1 MKRRFLALVL
11 AGCLAAVLST
21 AAWAMSPT
29 GFYLNVELPSG
40 ETIALDVESG
50 DSIDNV
56 KEELEM
62 KTKIAAGEQHLYY
75 GGKLLVDGRTLAN
88 YNIQKGST
96 LLLTTKIKGTPAG
109 EKLTEENMS
118 GSTIGA
124 PVTIS
129 EKTLNSG
136 TYYLCNNVKLT
147 QALVIQG
154 DVTLDLNGFVLKITG
169 SGSVIKIESGTLT
182 LVDSHPAA
190 IHKFVK
196 EATGLWTLNENAG
209 TEIVK
214 GGVITGGIGR
224 EHSFSSVYGS
234 ISENG
239 GGGVFINQ
247 DASFVMESGN
257 IVGCSAVGEH
267 NTAGGVLVARSASF
281 VMKAGKIAGCTA
293 ARGGGV
299 YVADKNEAK
308 TLGRFT
314 MEGGSIVGCVAT
326 DESYSGGGVAN
337 HGDFT
342 MTGGTIRSCT
352 ATAGHGGGIC
362 SVRQL
367 HISGSAVVTDCK
379 AGGSYASSGAMLIS
393 PDSTY
398 TAIIAGGTFDGNVV
412 NNKSTTIT
420 GGTFSDEV
428 QNSGVIENGQFN
440 GAVNNYEGTIKGG
453 TFYGSVK
460 NESDYDDGVLRRAG
474 TISGGTFNGTVT
486 NEAAGRISGG
496 TYNGSVYGTFYTVA
510 FVSNGGTAVPNQKYA
525 NTPVTAPTVSRAG
538 YTLVGWYTDEACT
551 AAYDFTQP
559 VTDSVTL
566 YAKWE
571 AAPRYYYNSGTTT
584 DTDNADEDKKGSP
597 KTFDPGAGIYAVSV
611 ALSLTGTAWIGR
623 KRH

>member
-21 AAWAMSPT
+21 AAWATLPT

-40 ETIALDVESG
+40 ETIALDAESG

-56 KEELEM
+56 KQ
-62 KTKIAAGEQHLYY
+62 KVQNAAGVSVTEQYLYY
-75 GGKLLVDGRTLAN
+75 GGKFLNNGRTLAD
-88 YNIQKGST
+88 YNIQKEST
-96 LLLTTKIKGTPAG
+96 LLVASEAKGTPSGTPLTAAEPSKEWVNITE
-109 EKLTEENMS
+109 EKVLTE
-118 GSTIGA
+118 
-124 PVTIS
+124 
-129 EKTLNSG
+129 G
-136 TYYLCNNVKLT
+136 TYFLCNNVNLT
-147 QALVIQG
+147 QTLVIQG

-182 LVDSHPAA
+182 LVDSHPDA

-209 TEIVK
+209 TKIVK

-247 DASFVMESGN
+247 DASFVMEGGN

-299 YVADKNEAK
+299 YVADRDGDYA
-308 TLGRFT
+308 LGSFT
-314 MEGGSIVGCVAT
+314 MNGGNIEWCVAYGSAAY
-326 DESYSGGGVAN
+326 DDGGGVN
-337 HGDFT
+337 NLGSFT
-342 MTGGTIRSCT
+342 MNGGTIRNCT
-352 ATAGHGGGIC
+352 AAYGYGGGISSLRNITIC
-362 SVRQL
+362 GDAFVRDCTASQDK
-367 HISGSAVVTDCK
+367 SSAMYLNPSNPADRAVIE
-379 AGGSYASSGAMLIS
+379 GGTFRGNIYASPYCTGMVAV
-393 PDSTY
+393 T
-398 TAIIAGGTFDGNVV
+398 GGTFDPGQPNG
-412 NNKSTTIT
+412 IT
-420 GGTFSDEV
+420 LHTV
-428 QNSGVIENGQFN
+428 
-440 GAVNNYEGTIKGG
+440 
-453 TFYGSVK
+453 
-460 NESDYDDGVLRRAG
+460 
-474 TISGGTFNGTVT
+474 TFN
-486 NEAAGRISGG
+486 
-496 TYNGSVYGTFYTVA
+496 
-510 FVSNGGTAVPNQKYA
+510 SNGGSDVPEQIRA
-525 NTPVTAPTVSRAG
+525 NAAATKPDSRKAG

-559 VTDSVTL
+559 VRDSVTL

-571 AAPRYYYNSGTTT
+571 AAPRYYYNSGTT
-584 DTDNADEDKKGSP
+584 DTDNADKDKKGSP
-597 KTFDPGAGIYAVSV
+597 KTFDPGAGIYAVSA

>member
-21 AAWAMSPT
+21 AAWATLPT

-56 KEELEM
+56 KQ
-62 KTKIAAGEQHLYY
+62 KVQNAAGVSATEQYLYY
-75 GGKLLVDGRTLAN
+75 GGKLLVDDRTLAN

-136 TYYLCNNVKLT
+136 TYYLCNNVNLT
-147 QALVIQG
+147 HPLVIQG

-247 DASFVMESGN
+247 DASFVMEGGN

-299 YVADKNEAK
+299 YVADRDGDYA
-308 TLGRFT
+308 LGSFT
-314 MEGGSIVGCVAT
+314 MNGGTIEWCVAYGSAAY
-326 DESYSGGGVAN
+326 DDGGGVN
-337 HGDFT
+337 NLGSFT
-342 MTGGTIRSCT
+342 MNGGTIRNCT
-352 ATAGHGGGIC
+352 AAYGYGGGISSLRNITIC
-362 SVRQL
+362 GDAFVRDCTASQDK
-367 HISGSAVVTDCK
+367 SSAMYLNPSNPADRAVIE
-379 AGGSYASSGAMLIS
+379 GGTFRGNIYASPYCTGMVAV
-393 PDSTY
+393 T
-398 TAIIAGGTFDGNVV
+398 GGTFDPGQPNG
-412 NNKSTTIT
+412 IT
-420 GGTFSDEV
+420 LHTV
-428 QNSGVIENGQFN
+428 
-440 GAVNNYEGTIKGG
+440 
-453 TFYGSVK
+453 
-460 NESDYDDGVLRRAG
+460 
-474 TISGGTFNGTVT
+474 TFN
-486 NEAAGRISGG
+486 
-496 TYNGSVYGTFYTVA
+496 
-510 FVSNGGTAVPNQKYA
+510 SNGGSDVPEQIRA
-525 NTPVTAPTVSRAG
+525 NAAATKPADPTRSG
-538 YTLVGWYTDEACT
+538 YVFAGWYTDEACT
-551 AAYDFTQP
+551 AAYDFTKP
-559 VTDSVTL
+559 VTDNITL

-571 AAPRYYYNSGTTT
+571 AAPRYYYNSGTTETGKT
-584 DTDNADEDKKGSP
+584 DENKKGSP
-597 KTFDPGAGIYAVSV
+597 KTFDPGVGIYAVSA

>member
-21 AAWAMSPT
+21 AAWATSPT

-56 KEELEM
+56 KQ
-62 KTKIAAGEQHLYY
+62 KVQNAAGVSVTEQYLYY
-75 GGKLLVDGRTLAN
+75 GGKFLNNGRTLAD
-88 YNIQKGST
+88 YNIQKEST
-96 LLLTTKIKGTPAG
+96 LLVASEAKGTPSGTPLTAAEPSKEWVNITE
-109 EKLTEENMS
+109 EKVLTE
-118 GSTIGA
+118 
-124 PVTIS
+124 
-129 EKTLNSG
+129 G
-136 TYYLCNNVKLT
+136 TYFLCNNVNLT
-147 QALVIQG
+147 HPLVIRG
-154 DVTLDLNGFVLKITG
+154 NVTLDLNGFVLKITG

-247 DASFVMESGN
+247 DASFVMEGGN

-299 YVADKNEAK
+299 YVADRDGDYA
-308 TLGRFT
+308 LGSFT
-314 MEGGSIVGCVAT
+314 MNGGTIEWCVAYGSAAY
-326 DESYSGGGVAN
+326 DDGGGVN
-337 HGDFT
+337 NLGSFT
-342 MTGGTIRSCT
+342 MNGGTIRNCT
-352 ATAGHGGGIC
+352 AAYGYGGGISSLRNITIC
-362 SVRQL
+362 GDAFVRDCTASQDK
-367 HISGSAVVTDCK
+367 SSAMYLNPSNPADRAVIE
-379 AGGSYASSGAMLIS
+379 GGTFRGNIYASPYCTGMVAV
-393 PDSTY
+393 T
-398 TAIIAGGTFDGNVV
+398 GGTFDPGQPNG
-412 NNKSTTIT
+412 IT
-420 GGTFSDEV
+420 LHTV
-428 QNSGVIENGQFN
+428 
-440 GAVNNYEGTIKGG
+440 
-453 TFYGSVK
+453 
-460 NESDYDDGVLRRAG
+460 
-474 TISGGTFNGTVT
+474 TFN
-486 NEAAGRISGG
+486 
-496 TYNGSVYGTFYTVA
+496 
-510 FVSNGGTAVPNQKYA
+510 SNGGSDVPEQIRA
-525 NTPVTAPTVSRAG
+525 NAAATKPDSRKAG

-551 AAYDFTQP
+551 AAYDFTKP

>member
-21 AAWAMSPT
+21 AAWATLPT

-50 DSIDNV
+50 DSIDNIKQKV
-56 KEELEM
+56 QN
-62 KTKIAAGEQHLYY
+62 AAGVSVTEQYLYY
-75 GGKLLVDGRTLAN
+75 GGKFLNNGRTLAD
-88 YNIQKGST
+88 YNIQKEST
-96 LLLTTKIKGTPAG
+96 LLVASEAKGTPSGTPLTAAEPSKEWVNITE
-109 EKLTEENMS
+109 EKVLTE
-118 GSTIGA
+118 
-124 PVTIS
+124 
-129 EKTLNSG
+129 G
-136 TYYLCNNVKLT
+136 TYFLCNNVNLT
-147 QALVIQG
+147 HPLVIQG

-182 LVDSHPAA
+182 LVDSHPDA

-247 DASFVMESGN
+247 DASFVMEGGN

-299 YVADKNEAK
+299 YVADRDGDYA
-308 TLGRFT
+308 LGSFT
-314 MEGGSIVGCVAT
+314 MNGGTIEWCVAYGSAAY
-326 DESYSGGGVAN
+326 DDGGGVN
-337 HGDFT
+337 NLGSFT
-342 MTGGTIRSCT
+342 MNGGTIRNCT
-352 ATAGHGGGIC
+352 AAYGYGGGISSLRNITIC
-362 SVRQL
+362 GDAFVRDCTASQDK
-367 HISGSAVVTDCK
+367 SSAMYLNPSNPADRAVIE
-379 AGGSYASSGAMLIS
+379 GGTFRGNIYASPYCTGMVAV
-393 PDSTY
+393 T
-398 TAIIAGGTFDGNVV
+398 GGTFDPGQPNG
-412 NNKSTTIT
+412 IT
-420 GGTFSDEV
+420 LHTV
-428 QNSGVIENGQFN
+428 
-440 GAVNNYEGTIKGG
+440 
-453 TFYGSVK
+453 
-460 NESDYDDGVLRRAG
+460 
-474 TISGGTFNGTVT
+474 TFN
-486 NEAAGRISGG
+486 
-496 TYNGSVYGTFYTVA
+496 
-510 FVSNGGTAVPNQKYA
+510 SNGGSDVPEQIRA
-525 NTPVTAPTVSRAG
+525 NAAATKPDSRKAG

-551 AAYDFTQP
+551 AAYDFTKP

-597 KTFDPGAGIYAVSV
+597 KTFDPGAGIYAVSA

>member
-21 AAWAMSPT
+21 AAWATLPT

-154 DVTLDLNGFVLKITG
+154 DVTLDLNGFVLQHENRDAND
-169 SGSVIKIESGTLT
+169 SVIQMDSGTLT
-182 LVDSHPAA
+182 LVDSNPDA

-247 DASFVMESGN
+247 DASFVMEGGN

-299 YVADKNEAK
+299 YVADRDGDYA
-308 TLGRFT
+308 LGSFT
-314 MEGGSIVGCVAT
+314 MNGGTIEWCVAYGSAAY
-326 DESYSGGGVAN
+326 DDGGGVN
-337 HGDFT
+337 NLGSFT
-342 MTGGTIRSCT
+342 MNGGTIRNCT
-352 ATAGHGGGIC
+352 AYGYGGGISSLRNITIC
-362 SVRQL
+362 GDAFVRDCTASQDK
-367 HISGSAVVTDCK
+367 SSAMYLNPSNPADRAVIE
-379 AGGSYASSGAMLIS
+379 GGTFRGNIYASPYCTGMVAV
-393 PDSTY
+393 T
-398 TAIIAGGTFDGNVV
+398 GGTFDPGQPNG
-412 NNKSTTIT
+412 IT
-420 GGTFSDEV
+420 LHTV
-428 QNSGVIENGQFN
+428 
-440 GAVNNYEGTIKGG
+440 
-453 TFYGSVK
+453 
-460 NESDYDDGVLRRAG
+460 
-474 TISGGTFNGTVT
+474 TFN
-486 NEAAGRISGG
+486 
-496 TYNGSVYGTFYTVA
+496 
-510 FVSNGGTAVPNQKYA
+510 SNGGSDVPEQIRA
-525 NTPVTAPTVSRAG
+525 NAAATKPADPTRSG
-538 YTLVGWYTDEACT
+538 YDFGGWYTDEA
-551 AAYDFTQP
+551 FTTEYTFTESEK
-559 VTDSVTL
+559 VTQALTL
-566 YAKWE
+566 YAKWTKE
-571 AAPRYYYNSGTTT
+571 APKYYYYSPAVGSADTT
-584 DTDNADEDKKGSP
+584 AKASP
-597 KTFDPGAGIYAVSV
+597 KTFDAGVGVYVGMAVLSV
-611 ALSLTGTAWIGR
+611 SGSAVVLGKKR
-623 KRH
+623 K

>member
-21 AAWAMSPT
+21 AAWATSPT

-40 ETIALDVESG
+40 KTIALDAESG
-50 DSIDNV
+50 DSIDNI
-56 KEELEM
+56 KGKLET

-109 EKLTEENMS
+109 EKLTEENIS

-154 DVTLDLNGFVLKITG
+154 DVTLDLNGFVLQHENRDAND
-169 SGSVIKIESGTLT
+169 SVIQMDSGTLT
-182 LVDSHPAA
+182 LVDSNPDA

-247 DASFVMESGN
+247 DASFVMEGGN

-299 YVADKNEAK
+299 YVADRDGDYA
-308 TLGRFT
+308 LGSFT
-314 MEGGSIVGCVAT
+314 MNGGTIEWCVAYGSAAY
-326 DESYSGGGVAN
+326 DDGGGVN
-337 HGDFT
+337 NLGSFT
-342 MTGGTIRSCT
+342 MNGGTIRNCT
-352 ATAGHGGGIC
+352 AAYGYGGGISSLRNITIC
-362 SVRQL
+362 GDAFVRDCTASQDK
-367 HISGSAVVTDCK
+367 SSAMYLNPSNPADRAVIE
-379 AGGSYASSGAMLIS
+379 GGTFRGNIYASPYRTGMVAV
-393 PDSTY
+393 T
-398 TAIIAGGTFDGNVV
+398 GGTFDPGQPNG
-412 NNKSTTIT
+412 IT
-420 GGTFSDEV
+420 LHTV
-428 QNSGVIENGQFN
+428 
-440 GAVNNYEGTIKGG
+440 
-453 TFYGSVK
+453 
-460 NESDYDDGVLRRAG
+460 
-474 TISGGTFNGTVT
+474 TFN
-486 NEAAGRISGG
+486 
-496 TYNGSVYGTFYTVA
+496 
-510 FVSNGGTAVPNQKYA
+510 SNGGSDVPEQIRA
-525 NTPVTAPTVSRAG
+525 NAAATKPADPTRSG
-538 YTLVGWYTDEACT
+538 YVFAGWYTDEACT

-559 VTDSVTL
+559 VTDNITL

>member
-21 AAWAMSPT
+21 AAWATLPT

-40 ETIALDVESG
+40 KTIALDVESG

-56 KEELEM
+56 KQ
-62 KTKIAAGEQHLYY
+62 KVQNAAGVSVTEQYLYY
-75 GGKLLVDGRTLAN
+75 GGKFLNNGRTLAD
-88 YNIQKGST
+88 YNIQKEST
-96 LLLTTKIKGTPAG
+96 LLVASEAKGTPSGTPLTAAEPSKEWVNITE
-109 EKLTEENMS
+109 EKVLTE
-118 GSTIGA
+118 G
-124 PVTIS
+124 P
-129 EKTLNSG
+129 
-136 TYYLCNNVKLT
+136 YFLCNNVNLT

-154 DVTLDLNGFVLKITG
+154 DVTLDLNGFVLQHENRDAND
-169 SGSVIKIESGTLT
+169 SVIQMDSGTLT
-182 LVDSHPAA
+182 LVDSNPDA

-247 DASFVMESGN
+247 DASFVMEGGN

-299 YVADKNEAK
+299 YVADRDGDYA
-308 TLGRFT
+308 LGSFT
-314 MEGGSIVGCVAT
+314 MNGGTIEWCVAYGSAAY
-326 DESYSGGGVAN
+326 DDGGGVN
-337 HGDFT
+337 NLGSFT
-342 MTGGTIRSCT
+342 MNGGTIRNCT
-352 ATAGHGGGIC
+352 AAYGYGGGISSLRNITIC
-362 SVRQL
+362 GDAFVRDCTASQDK
-367 HISGSAVVTDCK
+367 SSAMYLNPSNPADRAVIE
-379 AGGSYASSGAMLIS
+379 GGTFRGNIYASPYCTGMVAV
-393 PDSTY
+393 T
-398 TAIIAGGTFDGNVV
+398 GGTFDPGQPNG
-412 NNKSTTIT
+412 IT
-420 GGTFSDEV
+420 LHTV
-428 QNSGVIENGQFN
+428 
-440 GAVNNYEGTIKGG
+440 
-453 TFYGSVK
+453 
-460 NESDYDDGVLRRAG
+460 
-474 TISGGTFNGTVT
+474 TFN
-486 NEAAGRISGG
+486 
-496 TYNGSVYGTFYTVA
+496 
-510 FVSNGGTAVPNQKYA
+510 SNGGSDVPEQIRA
-525 NTPVTAPTVSRAG
+525 NAAATKPDSRKAG

-559 VTDSVTL
+559 VTDNITL

-597 KTFDPGAGIYAVSV
+597 KTFDAGVGVYVGMAVLSV
-611 ALSLTGTAWIGR
+611 CGSAVVLGKKR
-623 KRH
+623 K

>member
-21 AAWAMSPT
+21 AAWATSPT

-56 KEELEM
+56 KQ
-62 KTKIAAGEQHLYY
+62 KVQNAAGVSVTEQYLYY
-75 GGKLLVDGRTLAN
+75 GGKFLNNGRTLAD
-88 YNIQKGST
+88 YNIQKEST
-96 LLLTTKIKGTPAG
+96 LLVASEEKGVPNG
-109 EKLTEENMS
+109 VRLTEES
-118 GSTIGA
+118 ATGIAIELT
-124 PVTIS
+124 
-129 EKTLNSG
+129 EKTTLTAG
-136 TYYLCNNVKLT
+136 EYYLCNNVNLT
-147 QALVIQG
+147 QTLVIQG

-182 LVDSHPAA
+182 LVDSNPDA

-247 DASFVMESGN
+247 DASFVMEGGN

-299 YVADKNEAK
+299 YVADRDGDYA
-308 TLGRFT
+308 LGSFT
-314 MEGGSIVGCVAT
+314 MNGGTIEWCVAYGSAAY
-326 DESYSGGGVAN
+326 DDGGGVN
-337 HGDFT
+337 NLGSFT
-342 MTGGTIRSCT
+342 MNGGTIRNCT
-352 ATAGHGGGIC
+352 AVYGYGGGISSLRNITIC
-362 SVRQL
+362 GDAFVRDCTASQDK
-367 HISGSAVVTDCK
+367 SSAMYLNPSNPADRAVIE
-379 AGGSYASSGAMLIS
+379 GGTFRGNIYASPYRTGMVAV
-393 PDSTY
+393 T
-398 TAIIAGGTFDGNVV
+398 GGTFDPGQPNG
-412 NNKSTTIT
+412 IT
-420 GGTFSDEV
+420 LHTV
-428 QNSGVIENGQFN
+428 
-440 GAVNNYEGTIKGG
+440 
-453 TFYGSVK
+453 
-460 NESDYDDGVLRRAG
+460 
-474 TISGGTFNGTVT
+474 TFN
-486 NEAAGRISGG
+486 
-496 TYNGSVYGTFYTVA
+496 
-510 FVSNGGTAVPNQKYA
+510 SNGGSDVPEQIRA
-525 NTPVTAPTVSRAG
+525 NAAATKPDSRKAG

-551 AAYDFTQP
+551 AAYDFTKP
-559 VTDSVTL
+559 VTDNITL

-597 KTFDPGAGIYAVSV
+597 KIFDPGADIYAVSV

>member
-21 AAWAMSPT
+21 AAWATSPT

-56 KEELEM
+56 KQ
-62 KTKIAAGEQHLYY
+62 KVQNAAGVSVTEQYLYY
-75 GGKLLVDGRTLAN
+75 GGKFLNNGRTLAD
-88 YNIQKGST
+88 YNIQKEST
-96 LLLTTKIKGTPAG
+96 LLVASEAKGTPSGTPLTAAEPSKEWVNITE
-109 EKLTEENMS
+109 EKVLTE
-118 GSTIGA
+118 
-124 PVTIS
+124 
-129 EKTLNSG
+129 G
-136 TYYLCNNVKLT
+136 TYFLCNNVNLT
-147 QALVIQG
+147 HPLVIRG
-154 DVTLDLNGFVLKITG
+154 NVTLDLNGFVLKITG

-247 DASFVMESGN
+247 DASFVMEGGN

-299 YVADKNEAK
+299 YVADRDGDYA
-308 TLGRFT
+308 LGSFT
-314 MEGGSIVGCVAT
+314 MNGGTIEWCVAYGSAAY
-326 DESYSGGGVAN
+326 DDGGGVN
-337 HGDFT
+337 NLGSFT
-342 MTGGTIRSCT
+342 MNGGTIRNCT
-352 ATAGHGGGIC
+352 AAYGYGGGISSLRNITIC
-362 SVRQL
+362 GDAFVRDCTASQDK
-367 HISGSAVVTDCK
+367 SSAMYLNPSNPADRAVIE
-379 AGGSYASSGAMLIS
+379 GGTFRGNIYASPYCTGMVAV
-393 PDSTY
+393 T
-398 TAIIAGGTFDGNVV
+398 GGTFDPGQPNG
-412 NNKSTTIT
+412 IT
-420 GGTFSDEV
+420 LHTV
-428 QNSGVIENGQFN
+428 
-440 GAVNNYEGTIKGG
+440 
-453 TFYGSVK
+453 
-460 NESDYDDGVLRRAG
+460 
-474 TISGGTFNGTVT
+474 TFN
-486 NEAAGRISGG
+486 
-496 TYNGSVYGTFYTVA
+496 
-510 FVSNGGTAVPNQKYA
+510 SNGGSDVPGQIRA
-525 NTPVTAPTVSRAG
+525 NAAATKPADPTRSG
-538 YTLVGWYTDEACT
+538 YVFAGWYTDEACT

-559 VTDSVTL
+559 VTDNITL

-584 DTDNADEDKKGSP
+584 DTDNADKDKKGSP

>member
-1 MKRRFLALVL
+1 
-11 AGCLAAVLST
+11 
-21 AAWAMSPT
+21 
-29 GFYLNVELPSG
+29 
-40 ETIALDVESG
+40 
-50 DSIDNV
+50 
-56 KEELEM
+56 
-62 KTKIAAGEQHLYY
+62 
-75 GGKLLVDGRTLAN
+75 
-88 YNIQKGST
+88 
-96 LLLTTKIKGTPAG
+96 
-109 EKLTEENMS
+109 MS

-154 DVTLDLNGFVLKITG
+154 DVTLDLNGFVLQHENRDAND
-169 SGSVIKIESGTLT
+169 SVIKIESGTLT
-182 LVDSHPAA
+182 LVDSNPDA

-247 DASFVMESGN
+247 DASFVMEGGN

-299 YVADKNEAK
+299 YVADRDGDYA
-308 TLGRFT
+308 LGSFT
-314 MEGGSIVGCVAT
+314 MNGGTIEWCVAYGSAAY
-326 DESYSGGGVAN
+326 DDGGGVN
-337 HGDFT
+337 NLGSFT
-342 MTGGTIRSCT
+342 MNGGTIRNCT
-352 ATAGHGGGIC
+352 AAYGYGGGISSLRNITIC
-362 SVRQL
+362 GDAFVRDCTASQDK
-367 HISGSAVVTDCK
+367 SSAMYLNPSNPADRAVIE
-379 AGGSYASSGAMLIS
+379 GGTFRGNIYASPYCTGMVAV
-393 PDSTY
+393 T
-398 TAIIAGGTFDGNVV
+398 GGTFDPGQPNG
-412 NNKSTTIT
+412 IT
-420 GGTFSDEV
+420 LHTV
-428 QNSGVIENGQFN
+428 
-440 GAVNNYEGTIKGG
+440 
-453 TFYGSVK
+453 
-460 NESDYDDGVLRRAG
+460 
-474 TISGGTFNGTVT
+474 TFN
-486 NEAAGRISGG
+486 
-496 TYNGSVYGTFYTVA
+496 
-510 FVSNGGTAVPNQKYA
+510 SNGGSDVPEQIRA
-525 NTPVTAPTVSRAG
+525 NAAATKPDSRKAG

-551 AAYDFTQP
+551 AAYAFTKP

-571 AAPRYYYNSGTTT
+571 AAPRYYYNSGTTTT

>member
-1 MKRRFLALVL
+1 MKKLWALVL
-11 AGCLAAVLST
+11 AGCLAVVLST
-21 AAWAMSPT
+21 TAWASETPT
-29 GFYLNVELPSG
+29 SV
-40 ETIALDVESG
+40 
-50 DSIDNV
+50 
-56 KEELEM
+56 
-62 KTKIAAGEQHLYY
+62 
-75 GGKLLVDGRTLAN
+75 
-88 YNIQKGST
+88 ST
-96 LLLTTKIKGTPAG
+96 ERELTTALGDTAVTSIQLKGNIDISNT
-109 EKLTEENMS
+109 LV
-118 GSTIGA
+118 
-124 PVTIS
+124 VT
-129 EKTLNSG
+129 K
-136 TYYLCNNVKLT
+136 
-147 QALVIQG
+147 

-196 EATGLWTLNENAG
+196 NTDDLWMLDENAG

-247 DASFVMESGN
+247 DASFVMEGGN

-299 YVADKNEAK
+299 YVADRDGDYA
-308 TLGRFT
+308 LGSFT
-314 MEGGSIVGCVAT
+314 MNGGTIEWCVAYGSAAY
-326 DESYSGGGVAN
+326 DDGGGVN
-337 HGDFT
+337 NLGSFT
-342 MTGGTIRSCT
+342 MNGGTIRNCT
-352 ATAGHGGGIC
+352 AAYGYGGGISSLRNITIC
-362 SVRQL
+362 GDAFVRDCTASQDK
-367 HISGSAVVTDCK
+367 SSAMYLNPSNPADRAVIE
-379 AGGSYASSGAMLIS
+379 GGTFRGNIYASPYCTGMVAV
-393 PDSTY
+393 T
-398 TAIIAGGTFDGNVV
+398 GGTFDPGQPNG
-412 NNKSTTIT
+412 IT
-420 GGTFSDEV
+420 LHTV
-428 QNSGVIENGQFN
+428 
-440 GAVNNYEGTIKGG
+440 
-453 TFYGSVK
+453 
-460 NESDYDDGVLRRAG
+460 
-474 TISGGTFNGTVT
+474 TFN
-486 NEAAGRISGG
+486 
-496 TYNGSVYGTFYTVA
+496 
-510 FVSNGGTAVPNQKYA
+510 SNGGSDVPEQIRA
-525 NTPVTAPTVSRAG
+525 NAAATKPDSRRAG

>member
-11 AGCLAAVLST
+11 ACCLAAVLST
-21 AAWAMSPT
+21 AAWATSPT
-29 GFYLNVELPSG
+29 GSYLNVELPSG
-40 ETIALDVESG
+40 ETIALDAESG
-50 DSIDNV
+50 DSIDNI
-56 KEELEM
+56 KGKLET

-75 GGKLLVDGRTLAN
+75 GGNLLVDGRTLAN

-136 TYYLCNNVKLT
+136 TYYLCNNVNLT
-147 QALVIQG
+147 HPLVIRG
-154 DVTLDLNGFVLKITG
+154 NVTLDLNGFVLKITG

-182 LVDSHPAA
+182 LVDSNPDA

-247 DASFVMESGN
+247 DASFVMEGGN

-299 YVADKNEAK
+299 YVADRDGDYA
-308 TLGRFT
+308 LGSFT
-314 MEGGSIVGCVAT
+314 MNGGTIEWCVAYGSAAY
-326 DESYSGGGVAN
+326 DDGGGVN
-337 HGDFT
+337 NLGSFT
-342 MTGGTIRSCT
+342 MNGGTIRNCT
-352 ATAGHGGGIC
+352 AAYGYGGGISSLRNITIC
-362 SVRQL
+362 GDAFVRDCTASQDK
-367 HISGSAVVTDCK
+367 SSAMYLNPSNPADRAVIE
-379 AGGSYASSGAMLIS
+379 GGTFRGNIYASPYCTGMVAV
-393 PDSTY
+393 T
-398 TAIIAGGTFDGNVV
+398 GGTFDPGQPNG
-412 NNKSTTIT
+412 IT
-420 GGTFSDEV
+420 LHTV
-428 QNSGVIENGQFN
+428 
-440 GAVNNYEGTIKGG
+440 
-453 TFYGSVK
+453 
-460 NESDYDDGVLRRAG
+460 
-474 TISGGTFNGTVT
+474 TFN
-486 NEAAGRISGG
+486 
-496 TYNGSVYGTFYTVA
+496 
-510 FVSNGGTAVPNQKYA
+510 SNGGSDVPNQKYA

>member
-21 AAWAMSPT
+21 AAWAMC
-29 GFYLNVELPSG
+29 LNVELPSG

-56 KEELEM
+56 KQ
-62 KTKIAAGEQHLYY
+62 KVQNAAGVSVTEQYLYY
-75 GGKLLVDGRTLAN
+75 GGKFLYNGRTLAD
-88 YNIQKGST
+88 YNIQKEST
-96 LLLTTKIKGTPAG
+96 LLVASEAKGTPSGTPLTAAEPSKEWVDITE
-109 EKLTEENMS
+109 EKVLTE
-118 GSTIGA
+118 
-124 PVTIS
+124 
-129 EKTLNSG
+129 G
-136 TYYLCNNVKLT
+136 TYFLCNNVKLT

-154 DVTLDLNGFVLKITG
+154 DVTLDLNGFVLQYEN
-169 SGSVIKIESGTLT
+169 SGANDSVIQVDSGTLT

-196 EATGLWTLNENAG
+196 NTDDLWMLDESQGAG
-209 TEIVK
+209 IVR
-214 GGVITGGIGR
+214 GGIITGGNAG
-224 EHSFSSVYGS
+224 Y
-234 ISENG
+234 ND
-239 GGGVFINQ
+239 GGGVYVCPG
-247 DASFVMESGN
+247 AELVMRGGS
-257 IVGCSAVGEH
+257 IVGC
-267 NTAGGVLVARSASF
+267 
-281 VMKAGKIAGCTA
+281 KAKQ
-293 ARGGGV
+293 GGGV

-314 MEGGSIVGCVAT
+314 MKGGSIVGCVAT

-342 MTGGTIRSCT
+342 MTGGTIHRCST
-352 ATAGHGGGIC
+352 TEGSGGGIC

-367 HISGSAVVTDCK
+367 HISGSAIVTDCK

-393 PDSTY
+393 PGSTY
-398 TAIIAGGTFDGNVV
+398 TAVIAGGTFDGNVE
-412 NNKSTTIT
+412 NSKGTIT
-420 GGTFSDEV
+420 GGTFNGQV
-428 QNSGVIENGQFN
+428 RNSGVIENGQFN

-453 TFYGSVK
+453 TF
-460 NESDYDDGVLRRAG
+460 
-474 TISGGTFNGTVT
+474 NGTVT
-486 NEAAGRISGG
+486 NEGAGRISGG

>member
-21 AAWAMSPT
+21 AAWATLAT

-40 ETIALDVESG
+40 ETIALDAASG
-50 DSIDNV
+50 DSIDNIIG
-56 KEELEM
+56 KLET

-136 TYYLCNNVKLT
+136 TYYLCNNVNLT
-147 QALVIQG
+147 QTLVIRG
-154 DVTLDLNGFVLKITG
+154 NVTLDLNGFVLKITG

-247 DASFVMESGN
+247 DASFVMEGGN

-299 YVADKNEAK
+299 YVADRDGDYA
-308 TLGRFT
+308 LGSFT
-314 MEGGSIVGCVAT
+314 MNGGTIEWCVAYGSAAY
-326 DESYSGGGVAN
+326 DDGGGVN
-337 HGDFT
+337 NLGSFT
-342 MTGGTIRSCT
+342 MNGGTIRNCT
-352 ATAGHGGGIC
+352 AAYGYGGGISSLRNITIC
-362 SVRQL
+362 GDAFVRDCTASQDK
-367 HISGSAVVTDCK
+367 SSAMYLNPSNPADRAVIE
-379 AGGSYASSGAMLIS
+379 GGTFRGNIYASPYCTGMVAV
-393 PDSTY
+393 T
-398 TAIIAGGTFDGNVV
+398 GGTFDPGQPNG
-412 NNKSTTIT
+412 IT
-420 GGTFSDEV
+420 LHTV
-428 QNSGVIENGQFN
+428 
-440 GAVNNYEGTIKGG
+440 
-453 TFYGSVK
+453 
-460 NESDYDDGVLRRAG
+460 
-474 TISGGTFNGTVT
+474 TFN
-486 NEAAGRISGG
+486 
-496 TYNGSVYGTFYTVA
+496 
-510 FVSNGGTAVPNQKYA
+510 SNGGSDVPEQIRA
-525 NTPVTAPTVSRAG
+525 NAAATKPDSRKAG
-538 YTLVGWYTDEACT
+538 YTLVGWYTNEACT
-551 AAYDFTQP
+551 AAYDFAKP
-559 VTDSVTL
+559 VMDSVTL

-597 KTFDPGAGIYAVSV
+597 KTFDPGAGIYAVSA

>member
-21 AAWAMSPT
+21 AAWATSPT
-29 GFYLNVELPSG
+29 GFCLNVELPSG
-40 ETIALDVESG
+40 KTIALDVESG

-56 KEELEM
+56 KQ
-62 KTKIAAGEQHLYY
+62 KVQNAAGVSVTEQYLYY
-75 GGKLLVDGRTLAN
+75 GGKFLNNGRTLAD
-88 YNIQKGST
+88 YNIQKEST
-96 LLLTTKIKGTPAG
+96 LLVASEAKGTPSGTPLTAAEPSKEWVNITE
-109 EKLTEENMS
+109 EKVLTE
-118 GSTIGA
+118 
-124 PVTIS
+124 
-129 EKTLNSG
+129 G
-136 TYYLCNNVKLT
+136 TYFLCNNVNLT
-147 QALVIQG
+147 HPLVIRG
-154 DVTLDLNGFVLKITG
+154 NVTLDLNGFVLKITG
-169 SGSVIKIESGTLT
+169 SGSVIQVDSGTLT

-247 DASFVMESGN
+247 DASFVMEGGN

-299 YVADKNEAK
+299 YVADRDGDYA
-308 TLGRFT
+308 LGSFT
-314 MEGGSIVGCVAT
+314 MNGGTIEWCVAYGSAAY
-326 DESYSGGGVAN
+326 DDGGGVN
-337 HGDFT
+337 NLGSFT
-342 MTGGTIRSCT
+342 MNGGTIRNCT
-352 ATAGHGGGIC
+352 AAYGYGGGISSLRNITIC
-362 SVRQL
+362 GDAFVRDCTASQDK
-367 HISGSAVVTDCK
+367 SSAMYLNPSNPADRAVIE
-379 AGGSYASSGAMLIS
+379 GGTFRGNIYASPYRTGMVAV
-393 PDSTY
+393 T
-398 TAIIAGGTFDGNVV
+398 GGTFDPGQPNG
-412 NNKSTTIT
+412 IT
-420 GGTFSDEV
+420 LHTV
-428 QNSGVIENGQFN
+428 
-440 GAVNNYEGTIKGG
+440 
-453 TFYGSVK
+453 
-460 NESDYDDGVLRRAG
+460 
-474 TISGGTFNGTVT
+474 TFN
-486 NEAAGRISGG
+486 
-496 TYNGSVYGTFYTVA
+496 
-510 FVSNGGTAVPNQKYA
+510 SNGGSDVPEQIRA
-525 NTPVTAPTVSRAG
+525 NAAATKPDSRKAG

-551 AAYDFTQP
+551 AAYDFTKP

-597 KTFDPGAGIYAVSV
+597 KTFDPGADIYAVSV

>member
-21 AAWAMSPT
+21 AAWATSPT

-56 KEELEM
+56 KQ
-62 KTKIAAGEQHLYY
+62 KVQNAAGVSVTEQYLYY
-75 GGKLLVDGRTLAN
+75 GGKFLNNGRTLAG
-88 YNIQKGST
+88 YNIQKEST
-96 LLLTTKIKGTPAG
+96 LLVASEAKGTPSGTPLTAAEPSKEWVNITE
-109 EKLTEENMS
+109 EKVLTE
-118 GSTIGA
+118 
-124 PVTIS
+124 
-129 EKTLNSG
+129 G
-136 TYYLCNNVKLT
+136 TYFLCNNVNLT
-147 QALVIQG
+147 HPLVIRG
-154 DVTLDLNGFVLKITG
+154 NVTLDLNGFVLQHENRDAND
-169 SGSVIKIESGTLT
+169 SVIKIESGTLT
-182 LVDSHPAA
+182 LVDSNPDA

-247 DASFVMESGN
+247 DASFVMEGGN

-299 YVADKNEAK
+299 YVADRDGDYA
-308 TLGRFT
+308 LGSFT
-314 MEGGSIVGCVAT
+314 M
-326 DESYSGGGVAN
+326 N
-337 HGDFT
+337 
-342 MTGGTIRSCT
+342 GGTIRNCT
-352 ATAGHGGGIC
+352 AAYGYGGGISSLRNITIC
-362 SVRQL
+362 GDAYVRDCTASQDK
-367 HISGSAVVTDCK
+367 SSAMYLNPSNPADRAVIE
-379 AGGSYASSGAMLIS
+379 GGTFRGNIYASPYCTGMVAV
-393 PDSTY
+393 T
-398 TAIIAGGTFDGNVV
+398 GGTFDPGQPNG
-412 NNKSTTIT
+412 IT
-420 GGTFSDEV
+420 LYTV
-428 QNSGVIENGQFN
+428 
-440 GAVNNYEGTIKGG
+440 
-453 TFYGSVK
+453 
-460 NESDYDDGVLRRAG
+460 
-474 TISGGTFNGTVT
+474 TFN
-486 NEAAGRISGG
+486 
-496 TYNGSVYGTFYTVA
+496 
-510 FVSNGGTAVPNQKYA
+510 SNGGSDVPGQIRA
-525 NTPVTAPTVSRAG
+525 NAAATKPDSRKAG

-597 KTFDPGAGIYAVSV
+597 KTFDPGAGIYAVSA

>member
-21 AAWAMSPT
+21 AAWATLPT

-50 DSIDNV
+50 DSIDNIKQKV
-56 KEELEM
+56 QN
-62 KTKIAAGEQHLYY
+62 AAGVSVTEQYLYY
-75 GGKLLVDGRTLAN
+75 GGKFLNNGRTLAD
-88 YNIQKGST
+88 YNIQKEST
-96 LLLTTKIKGTPAG
+96 LLVASEAKGTPSGTPLTAAEPSKEWVNITE
-109 EKLTEENMS
+109 EKVLTE
-118 GSTIGA
+118 
-124 PVTIS
+124 
-129 EKTLNSG
+129 G
-136 TYYLCNNVKLT
+136 TYFLCNNVNLT
-147 QALVIQG
+147 HPLVIQG

-182 LVDSHPAA
+182 LVDSHPDA

-247 DASFVMESGN
+247 DASFVMEGGN

-299 YVADKNEAK
+299 YVADRDGDYA
-308 TLGRFT
+308 LGSFT
-314 MEGGSIVGCVAT
+314 MNGGTIEWCVAYGSAAY
-326 DESYSGGGVAN
+326 DDGGGVN
-337 HGDFT
+337 NLGSFT
-342 MTGGTIRSCT
+342 MNGGTIRNCT
-352 ATAGHGGGIC
+352 AAYGYGGGISSLRNITIC
-362 SVRQL
+362 GDAFVRDCTASQDK
-367 HISGSAVVTDCK
+367 SSAMYLNPSNPADRAVIE
-379 AGGSYASSGAMLIS
+379 GGTFRGNIYASPYCTGMVAV
-393 PDSTY
+393 T
-398 TAIIAGGTFDGNVV
+398 GGTFDPGQPNG
-412 NNKSTTIT
+412 IT
-420 GGTFSDEV
+420 LHTV
-428 QNSGVIENGQFN
+428 
-440 GAVNNYEGTIKGG
+440 
-453 TFYGSVK
+453 
-460 NESDYDDGVLRRAG
+460 
-474 TISGGTFNGTVT
+474 TFN
-486 NEAAGRISGG
+486 
-496 TYNGSVYGTFYTVA
+496 
-510 FVSNGGTAVPNQKYA
+510 SNGGSDVPEQIRA
-525 NTPVTAPTVSRAG
+525 NAAATKPDSRKAG

-551 AAYDFTQP
+551 AAYDFTKP

-597 KTFDPGAGIYAVSV
+597 KTFDAGAGIYAVSV

>member
-11 AGCLAAVLST
+11 ASCLAAVLST

-40 ETIALDVESG
+40 KTIALDVESG

-154 DVTLDLNGFVLKITG
+154 DVTLDLNGFVLQHENRDAND
-169 SGSVIKIESGTLT
+169 SVIQMDSGTLT
-182 LVDSHPAA
+182 LVDSNPDA

-247 DASFVMESGN
+247 DASFVMEGGN

-299 YVADKNEAK
+299 YVADRDGDYA
-308 TLGRFT
+308 LGSFT
-314 MEGGSIVGCVAT
+314 MNGGTIEWCVAYGSAAY
-326 DESYSGGGVAN
+326 DDGGGVN
-337 HGDFT
+337 NLGSFT
-342 MTGGTIRSCT
+342 MNGGTIRNCT
-352 ATAGHGGGIC
+352 AAYGYGGGISSLRNITIC
-362 SVRQL
+362 GDAFVRDCTASQDK
-367 HISGSAVVTDCK
+367 SSAMYLNPSNPADRAVIE
-379 AGGSYASSGAMLIS
+379 GGTFRGNIYASPYCTGMVAV
-393 PDSTY
+393 T
-398 TAIIAGGTFDGNVV
+398 GGTFDPGQPNG
-412 NNKSTTIT
+412 IT
-420 GGTFSDEV
+420 LHTV
-428 QNSGVIENGQFN
+428 
-440 GAVNNYEGTIKGG
+440 
-453 TFYGSVK
+453 
-460 NESDYDDGVLRRAG
+460 
-474 TISGGTFNGTVT
+474 TFN
-486 NEAAGRISGG
+486 
-496 TYNGSVYGTFYTVA
+496 
-510 FVSNGGTAVPNQKYA
+510 SNGGSDVPEQIRA
-525 NTPVTAPTVSRAG
+525 NAAATKPDSRRAG

-551 AAYDFTQP
+551 AAYDFTKP
-559 VTDSVTL
+559 VTDNITL

-584 DTDNADEDKKGSP
+584 DTDNGDEDKKGSP

>member
-21 AAWAMSPT
+21 AAWAMC
-29 GFYLNVELPSG
+29 LNVELPSG
-40 ETIALDVESG
+40 ETIALDVDSG
-50 DSIDNV
+50 DSIDNIIG
-56 KEELEM
+56 KLET

-96 LLLTTKIKGTPAG
+96 LLLTTKIKGTPSG

-154 DVTLDLNGFVLKITG
+154 DVTLDLNGFVLQHENRDAND
-169 SGSVIKIESGTLT
+169 SVIQMDSGTLT
-182 LVDSHPAA
+182 LVDSNPDA

-247 DASFVMESGN
+247 DASFVMEGGN

-299 YVADKNEAK
+299 YVADRDGDYA
-308 TLGRFT
+308 LGSFT
-314 MEGGSIVGCVAT
+314 MNGGTIEWCVAYGSAAY
-326 DESYSGGGVAN
+326 DDGGGVN
-337 HGDFT
+337 NLGSFT
-342 MTGGTIRSCT
+342 MNGGTIRNCT
-352 ATAGHGGGIC
+352 AAYGYGGGISSLRNITIC
-362 SVRQL
+362 GDAFVRDCTASQDK
-367 HISGSAVVTDCK
+367 SSAMYLNPSNPADRAVIE
-379 AGGSYASSGAMLIS
+379 GGTFRGNIYASPYCTGMVAV
-393 PDSTY
+393 T
-398 TAIIAGGTFDGNVV
+398 GGTFDPG
-412 NNKSTTIT
+412 
-420 GGTFSDEV
+420 
-428 QNSGVIENGQFN
+428 QPNGIPLYT
-440 GAVNNYEGTIKGG
+440 V
-453 TFYGSVK
+453 
-460 NESDYDDGVLRRAG
+460 
-474 TISGGTFNGTVT
+474 TFN
-486 NEAAGRISGG
+486 
-496 TYNGSVYGTFYTVA
+496 
-510 FVSNGGTAVPNQKYA
+510 SNGGSDVPEQIRA
-525 NTPVTAPTVSRAG
+525 NAAATKPDSRKAG

-551 AAYDFTQP
+551 AAYDFTKP

-571 AAPRYYYNSGTTT
+571 AAPRYYYNSGTTETGKT
-584 DTDNADEDKKGSP
+584 DENKKGSP
-597 KTFDPGAGIYAVSV
+597 KTFDPGVGLYAVSV

>member
-40 ETIALDVESG
+40 KTIALDVESG

-118 GSTIGA
+118 GSTICA

-169 SGSVIKIESGTLT
+169 SGSVIKIESGSLT

-196 EATGLWTLNENAG
+196 NTDDLWMLDESQGAG
-209 TEIVK
+209 IVR
-214 GGVITGGIGR
+214 GGIITGGNAG
-224 EHSFSSVYGS
+224 Y
-234 ISENG
+234 ND
-239 GGGVFINQ
+239 GGGVYVCPG
-247 DASFVMESGN
+247 AGLVMRGGS
-257 IVGCSAVGEH
+257 IVGC
-267 NTAGGVLVARSASF
+267 
-281 VMKAGKIAGCTA
+281 KAKQ
-293 ARGGGV
+293 GGGV

-326 DESYSGGGVAN
+326 DDSAGGGGVAN
-337 HGDFT
+337 HGEFT
-342 MTGGTIRSCT
+342 MTGGTIRNCT

-362 SVRQL
+362 SVRQMS
-367 HISGSAVVTDCK
+367 ISGSAVVTDCK
-379 AGGSYASSGAMLIS
+379 AGGSYVSSGAMLIS

-398 TAIIAGGTFDGNVV
+398 TAVIAGGTFDGNVV

-420 GGTFSDEV
+420 GGTFSGEV

-460 NESDYDDGVLRRAG
+460 NSGECDLGTPFHIG

-597 KTFDPGAGIYAVSV
+597 KTFDPGAGLYAVSV

>member
-40 ETIALDVESG
+40 KTIALDVESG

-154 DVTLDLNGFVLKITG
+154 DVTLDLNGFVLQHENRDAND
-169 SGSVIKIESGTLT
+169 SVIKIESGTLT
-182 LVDSHPAA
+182 LVDSNPDA

-196 EATGLWTLNENAG
+196 NTDDLWMLDESQGAG
-209 TEIVK
+209 IVR
-214 GGVITGGIGR
+214 GGIITGGIGR

-247 DASFVMESGN
+247 DASFVMEGGN

-299 YVADKNEAK
+299 YVADRDGDYA
-308 TLGRFT
+308 LGSFT
-314 MEGGSIVGCVAT
+314 MNGGTIEWCVAYGSAAY
-326 DESYSGGGVAN
+326 DDGGGVN
-337 HGDFT
+337 NLGSFT
-342 MTGGTIRSCT
+342 MNGGTIRNCT
-352 ATAGHGGGIC
+352 AAYGYGGGISSLRNITIC
-362 SVRQL
+362 GDAFVRDCTASQDE
-367 HISGSAVVTDCK
+367 SSAMYLNPSNPADRAVIE
-379 AGGSYASSGAMLIS
+379 GGTFRGNIYASPYCTGMVAV
-393 PDSTY
+393 T
-398 TAIIAGGTFDGNVV
+398 GGTFDPGQPNG
-412 NNKSTTIT
+412 IT
-420 GGTFSDEV
+420 LHTV
-428 QNSGVIENGQFN
+428 
-440 GAVNNYEGTIKGG
+440 
-453 TFYGSVK
+453 
-460 NESDYDDGVLRRAG
+460 
-474 TISGGTFNGTVT
+474 TFN
-486 NEAAGRISGG
+486 
-496 TYNGSVYGTFYTVA
+496 
-510 FVSNGGTAVPNQKYA
+510 SNGGSDVPEQIRA
-525 NTPVTAPTVSRAG
+525 NAAATKPDSRKAG
-538 YTLVGWYTDEACT
+538 YSLVGWYTDEACT
-551 AAYDFTQP
+551 AAYDFTKP
-559 VTDSVTL
+559 VTGSVTL

-584 DTDNADEDKKGSP
+584 DTDNADENKKGSP
-597 KTFDPGAGIYAVSV
+597 KTFDPGAGIYAVSA
-611 ALSLTGTAWIGR
+611 ALSLTGTAWIVR

>member
-21 AAWAMSPT
+21 AAWAMC
-29 GFYLNVELPSG
+29 LNVELPSG

-56 KEELEM
+56 KQ
-62 KTKIAAGEQHLYY
+62 KVQNAAGVSVTEQYLYY
-75 GGKLLVDGRTLAN
+75 GGKFLYNGRTLAD
-88 YNIQKGST
+88 YNIQKEST
-96 LLLTTKIKGTPAG
+96 LLVASEAKGTPSGTPLTAAEPSKEWVDITE
-109 EKLTEENMS
+109 EKVLTE
-118 GSTIGA
+118 
-124 PVTIS
+124 
-129 EKTLNSG
+129 G
-136 TYYLCNNVKLT
+136 TYFLCNNVNLT
-147 QALVIQG
+147 HPLVIQG
-154 DVTLDLNGFVLKITG
+154 DVTLDLNGFVLQYEN
-169 SGSVIKIESGTLT
+169 SGANDSVIQVDSGTLT

-196 EATGLWTLNENAG
+196 NTDDLWMLDESQGAG
-209 TEIVK
+209 IVR
-214 GGVITGGIGR
+214 GGIITGG
-224 EHSFSSVYGS
+224 
-234 ISENG
+234 N
-239 GGGVFINQ
+239 
-247 DASFVMESGN
+247 
-257 IVGCSAVGEH
+257 
-267 NTAGGVLVARSASF
+267 AGYND
-281 VMKAGKIAGCTA
+281 
-293 ARGGGV
+293 GGGV
-299 YVADKNEAK
+299 YVCPGAE
-308 TLGRFT
+308 LVMR
-314 MEGGSIVGCVAT
+314 GGSIVGCVAT

-342 MTGGTIRSCT
+342 MTGGTIHRCST
-352 ATAGHGGGIC
+352 TEGSGGGIC

-367 HISGSAVVTDCK
+367 HISGSAIVTDCK

-393 PDSTY
+393 PGSTY
-398 TAIIAGGTFDGNVV
+398 TAVIAGGTFDGNVE
-412 NNKSTTIT
+412 NSKGTIT
-420 GGTFSDEV
+420 GGTFNGQV
-428 QNSGVIENGQFN
+428 RNSGVIENGQFN

-453 TFYGSVK
+453 TFNGS
-460 NESDYDDGVLRRAG
+460 
-474 TISGGTFNGTVT
+474 VT
-486 NEAAGRISGG
+486 NEGAGRISGG

>member
-21 AAWAMSPT
+21 AAWATLPT

-40 ETIALDVESG
+40 ETIALDAESG

-56 KEELEM
+56 KQ
-62 KTKIAAGEQHLYY
+62 KVQNAAGVSVTEQYLYY
-75 GGKLLVDGRTLAN
+75 GGKFLNNGRTLAD
-88 YNIQKGST
+88 YNIQKEST
-96 LLLTTKIKGTPAG
+96 LLVASEAKGTPSGTPLTAAEPSKEWVNITE
-109 EKLTEENMS
+109 EKVLTE
-118 GSTIGA
+118 
-124 PVTIS
+124 
-129 EKTLNSG
+129 G
-136 TYYLCNNVKLT
+136 TYFLCNNVNLT
-147 QALVIQG
+147 QTLVIRG
-154 DVTLDLNGFVLKITG
+154 NVTLDLNGFVLKITG
-169 SGSVIKIESGTLT
+169 SGSVIKIESGSLT

-247 DASFVMESGN
+247 DASFVMEGGN

-299 YVADKNEAK
+299 YVADRDGDYA
-308 TLGRFT
+308 LGSFT
-314 MEGGSIVGCVAT
+314 MNGGTIEWCVAYGSAAY
-326 DESYSGGGVAN
+326 DDGGGVN
-337 HGDFT
+337 NLGSFT
-342 MTGGTIRSCT
+342 MNGGTIHNCT
-352 ATAGHGGGIC
+352 AAYGYGGGISSLRNITIC
-362 SVRQL
+362 GDAFVRDCTASQDE
-367 HISGSAVVTDCK
+367 SSAMYLNPSNPADRAVIEGGTFRGNIYASPYCTGMVVVT
-379 AGGSYASSGAMLIS
+379 
-393 PDSTY
+393 
-398 TAIIAGGTFDGNVV
+398 GGTFDPGQPNG
-412 NNKSTTIT
+412 IT
-420 GGTFSDEV
+420 LYTV
-428 QNSGVIENGQFN
+428 
-440 GAVNNYEGTIKGG
+440 
-453 TFYGSVK
+453 
-460 NESDYDDGVLRRAG
+460 
-474 TISGGTFNGTVT
+474 TFN
-486 NEAAGRISGG
+486 
-496 TYNGSVYGTFYTVA
+496 
-510 FVSNGGTAVPNQKYA
+510 SNGGSDVPEQIRA
-525 NTPVTAPTVSRAG
+525 NAAATKPDSRKAG

-597 KTFDPGAGIYAVSV
+597 KTFDPGTGIYAVSA
-611 ALSLTGTAWIGR
+611 ALSLTGTVWIGR

>member
-40 ETIALDVESG
+40 KTIALDAESG
-50 DSIDNV
+50 DSIDNI
-56 KEELEM
+56 KGKLET

-96 LLLTTKIKGTPAG
+96 LLLKTKIKGTPAG

-154 DVTLDLNGFVLKITG
+154 DVTLDLNGFVLQHENRDAND
-169 SGSVIKIESGTLT
+169 SVIQMDSGTLT
-182 LVDSHPAA
+182 LVDSNPDA

-247 DASFVMESGN
+247 DASFVMEGGN

-299 YVADKNEAK
+299 YVADRDGDYA
-308 TLGRFT
+308 LGSFT
-314 MEGGSIVGCVAT
+314 MNGGTIEWCVAYGSAAY
-326 DESYSGGGVAN
+326 DDGGGVN
-337 HGDFT
+337 NLGSFT
-342 MTGGTIRSCT
+342 MNGGTIRNCT
-352 ATAGHGGGIC
+352 AAYGYGGGISSLRNITIC
-362 SVRQL
+362 GDAFVRDCTASQDK
-367 HISGSAVVTDCK
+367 SSAMYLNPSNPADRAVIE
-379 AGGSYASSGAMLIS
+379 GGTFRGNIYASPYRTGMVAV
-393 PDSTY
+393 T
-398 TAIIAGGTFDGNVV
+398 GGTFDPGQPNG
-412 NNKSTTIT
+412 IT
-420 GGTFSDEV
+420 LHTV
-428 QNSGVIENGQFN
+428 
-440 GAVNNYEGTIKGG
+440 
-453 TFYGSVK
+453 
-460 NESDYDDGVLRRAG
+460 
-474 TISGGTFNGTVT
+474 TFN
-486 NEAAGRISGG
+486 
-496 TYNGSVYGTFYTVA
+496 
-510 FVSNGGTAVPNQKYA
+510 SNGGSDVPEQIRA
-525 NTPVTAPTVSRAG
+525 NAAATKPDSRKAG

-584 DTDNADEDKKGSP
+584 DTDNGDEDKKGSP

>member
-21 AAWAMSPT
+21 AAWATSPT

-56 KEELEM
+56 KQ
-62 KTKIAAGEQHLYY
+62 KVQNAAGVSVTEQYLYY
-75 GGKLLVDGRTLAN
+75 GGKFLNNGRTLAD
-88 YNIQKGST
+88 YNIQKEST
-96 LLLTTKIKGTPAG
+96 LLVASEAKGTPSGTPLTAAEPSKEWVDITE
-109 EKLTEENMS
+109 EKVLTE
-118 GSTIGA
+118 
-124 PVTIS
+124 
-129 EKTLNSG
+129 G
-136 TYYLCNNVKLT
+136 TYFLCNNVNLT
-147 QALVIQG
+147 HPLVIRG
-154 DVTLDLNGFVLKITG
+154 NVTLDLNGFVLKITG
-169 SGSVIKIESGTLT
+169 SGSVIKIESGSLT

-247 DASFVMESGN
+247 DASFVMEGGN

-299 YVADKNEAK
+299 YVADRDGDYA
-308 TLGRFT
+308 LGSFT
-314 MEGGSIVGCVAT
+314 MNGGTIEWCVAYGSAAY
-326 DESYSGGGVAN
+326 DDGGGVN
-337 HGDFT
+337 NLGSFT
-342 MTGGTIRSCT
+342 MNGGTIRNCT
-352 ATAGHGGGIC
+352 AAYGYGGGISSLRNITIC
-362 SVRQL
+362 GDAFVRDCTASQDK
-367 HISGSAVVTDCK
+367 SSAMYLNPSNPADRAVIE
-379 AGGSYASSGAMLIS
+379 GGTFRGNIYASPYCSGMVAV
-393 PDSTY
+393 T
-398 TAIIAGGTFDGNVV
+398 GGTFDPGQPNG
-412 NNKSTTIT
+412 IT
-420 GGTFSDEV
+420 LHTV
-428 QNSGVIENGQFN
+428 
-440 GAVNNYEGTIKGG
+440 
-453 TFYGSVK
+453 
-460 NESDYDDGVLRRAG
+460 
-474 TISGGTFNGTVT
+474 TFN
-486 NEAAGRISGG
+486 
-496 TYNGSVYGTFYTVA
+496 
-510 FVSNGGTAVPNQKYA
+510 SNGGSDVPEQIRA
-525 NTPVTAPTVSRAG
+525 NAAATKPDSRKAG

-551 AAYDFTQP
+551 AAYDFAKP
-559 VTDSVTL
+559 VTDNITL

-571 AAPRYYYNSGTTT
+571 AAPRYYYNSGTTETGKT
-584 DTDNADEDKKGSP
+584 DENKKGSP

>member
-21 AAWAMSPT
+21 AAWAS
-29 GFYLNVELPSG
+29 
-40 ETIALDVESG
+40 
-50 DSIDNV
+50 
-56 KEELEM
+56 EM
-62 KTKIAAGEQHLYY
+62 HTF
-75 GGKLLVDGRTLAN
+75 V
-88 YNIQKGST
+88 ST
-96 LLLTTKIKGTPAG
+96 DRQLTTALGDTAVTSIQLKGNIDISNT
-109 EKLTEENMS
+109 LV
-118 GSTIGA
+118 
-124 PVTIS
+124 VT
-129 EKTLNSG
+129 K
-136 TYYLCNNVKLT
+136 
-147 QALVIQG
+147 
-154 DVTLDLNGFVLKITG
+154 DVTLDLNGHVLKMTG

-196 EATGLWTLNENAG
+196 NTDDLWMLDESQGA
-209 TEIVK
+209 EIVK

-247 DASFVMESGN
+247 DASFVMEGGN

-299 YVADKNEAK
+299 YVADRDGDYA
-308 TLGRFT
+308 LGSFT
-314 MEGGSIVGCVAT
+314 MNGGTIEWCVAYGSAAY
-326 DESYSGGGVAN
+326 DDGGGVN
-337 HGDFT
+337 NLGSFT
-342 MTGGTIRSCT
+342 MNGGTIRNCT
-352 ATAGHGGGIC
+352 AAYGYGGGISSLRNITIC
-362 SVRQL
+362 GDAFVRDCTASQDK
-367 HISGSAVVTDCK
+367 SSAMYLNPSNPADRAVIE
-379 AGGSYASSGAMLIS
+379 GGTFRGNIYASPYCTGMVAV
-393 PDSTY
+393 T
-398 TAIIAGGTFDGNVV
+398 GGTFDPGQPNG
-412 NNKSTTIT
+412 IT
-420 GGTFSDEV
+420 LHTV
-428 QNSGVIENGQFN
+428 
-440 GAVNNYEGTIKGG
+440 
-453 TFYGSVK
+453 
-460 NESDYDDGVLRRAG
+460 
-474 TISGGTFNGTVT
+474 TFN
-486 NEAAGRISGG
+486 
-496 TYNGSVYGTFYTVA
+496 
-510 FVSNGGTAVPNQKYA
+510 SNGGSDVPEQIRA
-525 NTPVTAPTVSRAG
+525 NAAATKPDSRKAG

-551 AAYDFTQP
+551 AAYDFTKP
-559 VTDSVTL
+559 VTDNITL

>member
-21 AAWAMSPT
+21 AAWATLPT

-40 ETIALDVESG
+40 ETIALDAESG

-56 KEELEM
+56 KQ
-62 KTKIAAGEQHLYY
+62 KVQNAAGVSVTEQYLYY
-75 GGKLLVDGRTLAN
+75 GGKFLNNGRTLAD
-88 YNIQKGST
+88 YNIQKEST
-96 LLLTTKIKGTPAG
+96 LLVASEAKGTPSGTPLTAAEPSKEWVNITE
-109 EKLTEENMS
+109 EKVLTE
-118 GSTIGA
+118 
-124 PVTIS
+124 
-129 EKTLNSG
+129 G
-136 TYYLCNNVKLT
+136 TYFLCNNVNLT
-147 QALVIQG
+147 QTLVIRG
-154 DVTLDLNGFVLKITG
+154 NVTLDLNGFVLKITG
-169 SGSVIKIESGTLT
+169 SGSVIKIESGSLT

-214 GGVITGGIGR
+214 GGVITGGNAG
-224 EHSFSSVYGS
+224 Y
-234 ISENG
+234 ND
-239 GGGVFINQ
+239 GGGVYVCPG
-247 DASFVMESGN
+247 AGLVMRGGS
-257 IVGCSAVGEH
+257 IVGC
-267 NTAGGVLVARSASF
+267 
-281 VMKAGKIAGCTA
+281 KAKQ
-293 ARGGGV
+293 GGGV

-314 MEGGSIVGCVAT
+314 MEGGSIAGCVAT

-367 HISGSAVVTDCK
+367 HISGSAVVTDCT
-379 AGGSYASSGAMLIS
+379 AGGSYVSSGAMLIS

-420 GGTFSDEV
+420 GGTFSGEV

-440 GAVNNYEGTIKGG
+440 RAVNNYEGTIKGG

-496 TYNGSVYGTFYTVA
+496 TFKELKGTSYTVA
-510 FVSNGGTAVPNQKYA
+510 FVSNGGSDVPGQIRA
-525 NTPVTAPTVSRAG
+525 NAAATKPADPTRSG
-538 YTLVGWYTDEACT
+538 YVFAGWYTDEACT

-571 AAPRYYYNSGTTT
+571 AAPRYYYNSGTTETGKT
-584 DTDNADEDKKGSP
+584 DENKKGSP
-597 KTFDPGAGIYAVSV
+597 KTFDPGVGIYAVSV
-611 ALSLTGTAWIGR
+611 ALSLTGTAGIGR
-623 KRH
+623 NRH